1 MTFKLLMDYAHQ
13 GIELRAIPG
22 VVEIPDEVTKKPE
35 AVAAKKEDGAQP
47 AEAFV
52 RPRMLTVPG
61 TKLVRRIGERLKE
74 AAPLKLL
81 EKVAS
86 AE

>member
-13 GIELRAIPG
+13 GIELRQIPG
-22 VVEIPDEVTKKPE
+22 VTDIPAEVTKKPE
-35 AVAAKKEDGAQP
+35 AVAAKKEDGQQP
-47 AEAFV
+47 ADAFI
-52 RPRMLTVPG
+52 RPRMLTVPS
-61 TKLVRRIGERLKE
+61 TRTVRKIGDRLKD
-74 AAPLKLL
+74 ATPLKMQ